1 MKTKMKVR
9 SYCVE
14 VVLLRIFNF
23 VHFVKICGFL
33 VLCDIFVPLRSVKLC
48 CNIDVPLWVMT
59 KLYQKTPPKTGI
71 KETLACYHLF
81 FPFLQQ
87 YTSCDSLGNISVLAS
102 GVKQYLSCIWFLSPV
117 PTGCFPWNRCK
128 MWEVLA
134 SCDNGTSLYLFWV
147 GIACLAGAWKGAK
160 VIGS

>member
-9 SYCVE
+9 SPE
-14 VVLLRIFNF
+14 LLRRSCFAQSF
-23 VHFVKICGFL
+23 QFCAFCEDLWFFSFMWH
-33 VLCDIFVPLRSVKLC
+33 IFVPLRSVKLC

-87 YTSCDSLGNISVLAS
+87 YTSCDSLGNISALAS
-102 GVKQYLSCIWFLSPV
+102 GVKQYLSCISPV
-117 PTGCFPWNRCK
+117 PRECFPWNSCK
-128 MWEVLA
+128 MREVLA
-134 SCDNGTSLYLFWV
+134 SCDNGSMAQVYTFL
-147 GIACLAGAWKGAK
+147 GGCL
-160 VIGS
+160 V